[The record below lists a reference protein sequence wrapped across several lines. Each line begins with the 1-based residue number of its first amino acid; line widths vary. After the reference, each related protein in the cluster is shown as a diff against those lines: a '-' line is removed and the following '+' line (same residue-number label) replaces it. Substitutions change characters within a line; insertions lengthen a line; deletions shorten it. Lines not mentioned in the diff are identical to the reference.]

1 MLLQSKFEEGYG
13 TVLDSGTTFTYLPSE
28 AFKAFKDAV
37 ASFALSKGLK
47 STKGPDPK
55 FYDICFGGAP
65 HVEHADQLE
74 HVFPHLELQFQEV
87 RNWQLYFSP
96 ADRCQVNCSCAITN
110 TKQDVYSSGYIEFEE
125 RGCRLEYGRIYCLAI
140 GCGVC
145 Q

>member
-1 MLLQSKFEEGYG
+1 MVSQCTGRGQEKYEEGYG

-37 ASFALSKGLK
+37 STFALSKGLK

-74 HVFPHLELQFQEV
+74 HVFPHLELQFQGV
-87 RNWQLYFSP
+87 SCHPVSTGVLSP
-96 ADRCQVNCSCAITN
+96 QTV
-110 TKQDVYSSGYIEFEE
+110 
-125 RGCRLEYGRIYCLAI
+125 
-140 GCGVC
+140 
-145 Q
+145 